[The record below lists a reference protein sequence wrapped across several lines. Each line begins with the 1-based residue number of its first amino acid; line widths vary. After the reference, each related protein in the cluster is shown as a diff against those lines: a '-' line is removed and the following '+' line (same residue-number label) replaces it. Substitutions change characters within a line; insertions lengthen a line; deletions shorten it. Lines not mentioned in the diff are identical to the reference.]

1 MTERKYLFGV
11 WEGGGNLPPQLALAQ
26 QMASQEDTQVFVLG
40 PASLRERVESRGA
53 QLVEVA
59 GPAENL
65 VASDM
70 ADVMASF
77 TEYLTGTD
85 AAREV
90 LSAFDEVGPDAAIVD
105 CMYFAALMASEKA
118 QVSTAT
124 FMHMRY
130 GFFVEDAVG
139 AINEWI
145 GPPVARVR
153 ADLGLAP
160 FDATASIAR
169 QAWDASTT
177 SLSMLVPDLES
188 PVETD
193 PRQLVHV
200 GPIFD
205 EPVRPREDGPPLVL
219 VSFSTTQMGQGS
231 VLQNVLDATAGLDA
245 RVVCTTGGVDVGDL
259 RAPPNAEVVEWVAHS
274 EVLPRTSAI
283 VTHAG
288 MGTTVAALA
297 HGVPVVAMPMGRDQD
312 GNAHRL
318 AELGAGVH
326 LAPTTPVG
334 DIAAA
339 IGSVLTSEEF
349 GRSARTLA
357 REIGQFDNGALA
369 VSSLGWL

>member
-139 AINEWI
+139 PINEWI